1 MLLSVPVNAH
11 YICNANMAKVHVL
24 WGYISENFKIVEVR
38 YVPMY

>member
-11 YICNANMAKVHVL
+11 YICNAKVHVL

>member
-1 MLLSVPVNAH
+1 MLLSAPVNAH
-11 YICNANMAKVHVL
+11 YIHNAKVHVL